1 MLIGESVIVRRS
13 RSPWILKLYRDGK
26 NHSVRIVTLTDSS
39 AAGLLFYVYVLSMFC
54 RLNVS
59 NVSDFWLVISIV
71 NIVIPVAAPVSLV
84 VATVKTKLN
93 LPQPVYANWFA
104 T

>member
-1 MLIGESVIVRRS
+1 
-13 RSPWILKLYRDGK
+13 
-26 NHSVRIVTLTDSS
+26 
-39 AAGLLFYVYVLSMFC
+39 MFC

-84 VATVKTKLN
+84 VAMTKIKLN
-93 LPQPVYANWFA
+93 HPQPVYANWFA

>member
-1 MLIGESVIVRRS
+1 M
-13 RSPWILKLYRDGK
+13 
-26 NHSVRIVTLTDSS
+26 
-39 AAGLLFYVYVLSMFC
+39 
-54 RLNVS
+54 
-59 NVSDFWLVISIV
+59 SDFWLVISIV